1 MLRPDDSKLPCK
13 QLLLLIFGGDLC
25 RRQRPEPPIW
35 EYKVVFQFKLSITL
49 LSWPSVFWLQRIRNT
64 YLLCRLVGRGRT
76 KIPCQISLIRRQY
89 ISVVEMAT
97 CSVMIWNSFEREY
110 FCFSDFTW
118 HSTIS
123 DSILFPHYSYYYP
136 CCFDYHFKI
145 HSLLSIKAQTFLSV
159 VSFLPFFVCIL
170 KFILFWIF
178 FGTITPQKS
187 HK

>member
-1 MLRPDDSKLPCK
+1 M
-13 QLLLLIFGGDLC
+13 LLLIFGGGDLC

-49 LSWPSVFWLQRIRNT
+49 LSWLSAFWLQRIRNT
-64 YLLCRLVGRGRT
+64 YHLCRHVGRGRT
-76 KIPCQISLIRRQY
+76 KIPSQISLIRRQY

-123 DSILFPHYSYYYP
+123 DSILFPP
-136 CCFDYHFKI
+136 I
-145 HSLLSIKAQTFLSV
+145 TIPVALII
-159 VSFLPFFVCIL
+159 IL
-170 KFILFWIF
+170 KFTLSFPSKHKPFSLFF
-178 FGTITPQKS
+178 PSYPSLFAS
-187 HK
+187 